1 GAYGGSDETTIVMPA
16 VRRGRRWR
24 RALGVALVL
33 LLLAVGGVGL
43 AAYDNPPLLA
53 PLGATLLGTQPG
65 TVPWNGADPLNILVM
80 GIDQRT
86 HELTR
91 SDSMIVLHVDPSSHD
106 VTMLSIPRDL
116 WVSMPSPNP
125 SNPYG

>member
-1 GAYGGSDETTIVMPA
+1 MAPQRSARALPNSALAGAYGGSDETTIVMPA

-65 TVPWNGADPLNILVM
+65 TVPGNGADPLNILVM
-80 GIDQRT
+80 GIDQRA

-91 SDSMIVLHVDPSSHD
+91 SD
-106 VTMLSIPRDL
+106 
-116 WVSMPSPNP
+116 
-125 SNPYG
+125 